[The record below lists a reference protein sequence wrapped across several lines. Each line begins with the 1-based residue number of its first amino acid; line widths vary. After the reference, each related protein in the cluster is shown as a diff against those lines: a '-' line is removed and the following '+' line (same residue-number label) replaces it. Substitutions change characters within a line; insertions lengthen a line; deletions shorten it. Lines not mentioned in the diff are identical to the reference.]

1 MRKKLIVLFGLL
13 LMLLTLVTS
22 CAQPTEAPEVEGE
35 APAEEVVEE
44 PAEELSETT
53 LEGKKV
59 CYLIPES
66 GNAFLS
72 GLTEGV
78 KEKFAADSVEVL
90 IYGAEGS
97 ATTQFNQIE
106 NCISQGVDGMIIM
119 AALEPE
125 GVAASVLE
133 AKAAG
138 IKVMGVPVDAMG
150 PYDAIMHTDQYEI
163 GTTMADMACDWI
175 NATYPDAADDSIEAA
190 VIGTKGTEHIKKR
203 SEGME
208 TIDDCAKVKLVQFVD
223 VPEATIS
230 EAVSATENIFT
241 ANPDVKVILVVGD
254 SGAQGVAEAM
264 AAYAPDNLDEYAVF
278 SGDVSPDTQEL
289 IPKCEAGAYR
299 GAVAIGGSLD
309 ALIQSTYEIMKGM
322 IGDGNYPAET
332 LDPLTT
338 FRCAGATV
346 EPEEEAEKP
355 PAPEFIELGASI
367 PLTGAYGSLGNQV
380 LPGYELAVNAIN
392 AAGGVYVEEYGVKIP
407 LRLTYYDD
415 ESDPTKAVSKL
426 ETLHSEQN
434 VTAYLGGAA
443 SGMHAATS
451 AIAEKNQVPYCGV
464 AFALYSIH
472 QQGYKYLFSPF
483 PKTPQQA
490 EDTFA
495 ILDAN
500 IPEGEKPTKVAIFS
514 YSDDWGKEQGGL
526 WQEKAA
532 EHGYE
537 VVVYE
542 ERPVAPDND
551 WSDAILKAK
560 AAGAEVLLSLPIFP
574 DGSGMFKTMAELG
587 WTPKFSLVIRAP
599 EGVNW
604 GESMGAI
611 GNYVTIFPGWH
622 HGATFPGVDELNA
635 AYEAEYGRP
644 ADLLTG
650 SAYSCVQIIA
660 SAIEN
665 AGTLDRDAVRDA
677 MAATDMMTVM
687 GPVTFNEDGTG
698 NVWNPLIQWL
708 NGQLELVWPLDH
720 ATAEFF
726 YPAPP
731 FEDR

>member
-1 MRKKLIVLFGLL
+1 MKTKIFGLIALVL
-13 LMLLTLVTS
+13 LMSVLVVGCTS
-22 CAQPTEAPEVEGE
+22 TPATPEAPEAPAVTEAPE
-35 APAEEVVEE
+35 APVA
-44 PAEELSETT
+44 SS

-78 KEKFAADSVEVL
+78 KGKFAADGVEVL
-90 IYGAEGS
+90 IYGAEGN

-125 GVAASVLE
+125 GVAAAVLE

-138 IKVMGVPVDAMG
+138 IKVMGVPVDEQG

-163 GTTMADMACDWI
+163 GTTMAEMACDWI
-175 NATYPDAADDSIEAA
+175 DATYPDAEDDSVEVA

-208 TIDDCAKVKLVQFVD
+208 TIDNCAKAKLVQFVD

-241 ANPDVKVILVVGD
+241 ANPNVKVILVVGD

-264 AAYAPDNLDEYAVF
+264 AAYAPNNLDQYAVF
-278 SGDVSPDTQEL
+278 SGDVSPVTQEL
-289 IPKCEAGAYR
+289 LPKCEAGAYR
-299 GAVAIGGSLD
+299 GAVAIGGGLD
-309 ALIQSTYEIMKGM
+309 DLIQSTYSIMKGM
-322 IGDGNYPAET
+322 IGDGNFPAET

-338 FRCAGATV
+338 FRCAAEPV
-346 EPEEEAEKP
+346 EEVAKP
-355 PAPEFIELGASI
+355 PAPEFIELGSSI
-367 PLTGAYGSLGNQV
+367 PLTGPFGSLGNMV
-380 LPGYELAVNAIN
+380 LPGYEFAVADIN

-415 ESDPTKAVSKL
+415 ESDPTKAVSRL
-426 ETLHSEQN
+426 ETLYSDQN
-434 VTAYLGGAA
+434 VTAYLGGAG
-443 SGMHAATS
+443 SSMHAAAS
-451 AIAEKNQVPYCGV
+451 AIAEKNQVPYCGI
-464 AFALYSIH
+464 AFALYQIH
-472 QQGYKYLFSPF
+472 QQGYNYLFSPF
-483 PKTPQQA
+483 PKSPQQA
-490 EDTFA
+490 KDTFE
-495 ILDAN
+495 ILNAA
-500 IPEGEKPTKVAIFS
+500 IPEGERPTKVAIFS
-514 YSDDWGKEQGGL
+514 YSDDWGKEIGAL
-526 WQEKAA
+526 WQQNATEY
-532 EHGYE
+532 GYE
-537 VVVYE
+537 VVLYE

-587 WTPKFSLVIRAP
+587 WTPKFALVIRAP

-604 GESMGAI
+604 GESMGTI
-611 GNYVTIFPGWH
+611 GEYVTIFPGWH
-622 HGATFPGVDELNA
+622 HGVNFEGVDELNEQYQA
-635 AYEAEYGRP
+635 QYGRP

-650 SAYSCVQIIA
+650 PAYACVQIIA
-660 SAIEN
+660 AGIEK
-665 AGTLDRDAVRDA
+665 AGTLDREAVRDA
-677 MAATDMMTVM
+677 ISSIDTSTVI

-698 NVWNPLIQWL
+698 NVLNPLIQWQ
-708 NGQLELVWPLDH
+708 NGQLELVWPSEH
-720 ATAEFF
+720 ATADFI

-731 FEDR
+731 FEER